1 MNWRCDWIDHNVKGK
16 AKRYGINITSK
27 SRVFLKS
34 GGAFSPEF
42 KTPHIHSIPNAI
54 YSCCCSVS
62 QSCPALCNPMD
73 CSMQGFP
80 VPYYLPGFAQILVCW
95 VGDAIYLSHPLLPL
109 SPFAFLKGNQMMD
122 IIYRYFKDVPWLPWW
137 LRWKSACL
145 LCRRTGFQSLG
156 QEDLLEKEMATHSS
170 ILAWK
175 IPWIKE
181 PGRLQSMGSQRVGHD
196 WATSL
201 FTFFFF

>member
-80 VPYYLPGFAQILVCW
+80 VPYYLPGFAQILVYW

-122 IIYRYFKDVPWLPWW
+122 IIWKYGCADTLQKSQKLLP
-137 LRWKSACL
+137 LQPSISQDPQT
-145 LCRRTGFQSLG
+145 TG
-156 QEDLLEKEMATHSS
+156 
-170 ILAWK
+170 W
-175 IPWIKE
+175 E
-181 PGRLQSMGSQRVGHD
+181 PLI
-196 WATSL
+196 
-201 FTFFFF
+201 